1 MRTFDVNPSYVDEN
15 KTLAILK
22 LEIVRKELSDIV
34 DFLKVSTGQNENF
47 ITTMFDEDMLEALLP
62 ALENVNFCIEEMQ

>member
-15 KTLAILK
+15 RTLALAK

-34 DFLKVSTGQNENF
+34 EFLKVSTGQDENF
-47 ITTMFDEDMLEALLP
+47 ITTMSDEDILEALLP